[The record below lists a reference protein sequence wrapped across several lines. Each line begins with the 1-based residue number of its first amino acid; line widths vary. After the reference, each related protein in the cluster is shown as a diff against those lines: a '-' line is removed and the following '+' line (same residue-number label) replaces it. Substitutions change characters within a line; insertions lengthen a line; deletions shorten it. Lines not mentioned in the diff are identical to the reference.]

1 MDLGR
6 ETAKQA
12 DADRDLAAARMRYEG
27 ILAIAEDAIVSVD
40 ADQMIIFF
48 NRGAEKTFGYTAS
61 EVLGQPLEMLMP
73 ARFAQAHRKHVIEF
87 GASTAISRRM
97 GERSE
102 VLGKRKD
109 GSEFPAESS
118 ISRLSVNGEI
128 IYTAAM
134 RDITERKLAEEAIH
148 QINQS
153 LEQRVLERTAQL
165 AESNQKLAQ
174 KTEEAQA
181 MAQQLWHAAKLASV
195 GELAASIA
203 HELNNPMATVSLRVE
218 SVLDK
223 TPADDPRRRSLEI
236 AQQEI
241 QRMGNL
247 VANLLQ
253 FSRRE
258 GDQASSVHLPDELA
272 KSLELVQ
279 HLFRRGRVQVVRE
292 VAADVPTIIA
302 DRQKLRQVFLN
313 LLTNASDAMPNGGTL
328 TLRVE
333 RVSLPKGQ
341 PGVAIE
347 FADTGVGIAKENL
360 AKVMDPF
367 FTTKEEGK
375 GTGLGLAI
383 CRRVLQ
389 EHHGTLEIV
398 SEPGKGARIRLALP
412 VLQDTNV
419 AYLRKGVTSKD

>member
-1 MDLGR
+1 MGR
-6 ETAKQA
+6 ENTKSGAIE
-12 DADRDLAAARMRYEG
+12 RDLAAERLRYEG

-40 ADQMIIFF
+40 ADQKIIFF
-48 NRGAEKTFGYTAS
+48 NRGAEKTFGYSAS
-61 EVLGQPLEMLMP
+61 EVLGRPLEVLLP
-73 ARFAQAHRKHVIEF
+73 ARFAEVHRKHLAEF
-87 GASTAISRRM
+87 GKSAVVSRRM

-102 VLGKRKD
+102 VLGRRKD
-109 GSEFPAESS
+109 GSEFPAEAS

-128 IYTAAM
+128 TYTAAM
-134 RDITERKLAEEAIH
+134 RDITERKLAEEAIR

-174 KTEEAQA
+174 KSEEAQT
-181 MAQQLWHAAKLASV
+181 MAQQLWHSAKLASV

-218 SVLDK
+218 SVLER
-223 TPADDPRRRSLEI
+223 TPADDPRRRALEI
-236 AQQEI
+236 VQQEVR
-241 QRMGNL
+241 RMGNL

-258 GDQASSVHLPDELA
+258 GDKASSVYLPEELS

-279 HLFRRGRVQVVRE
+279 HLFRRGRVQVVQDL
-292 VAADVPTIIA
+292 APDLPTILA

-328 TLRVE
+328 TLRVQ
-333 RVSLPKGQ
+333 RVSLPQGQ
-341 PGVAIE
+341 PGVLIE
-347 FADTGVGIAKENL
+347 FADTGVGIAPEHL
-360 AKVMDPF
+360 SRVMDPF

-389 EHHGTLEIV
+389 EHRGTLEIV

-419 AYLRKGVTSKD
+419 AYLRKGLISKD